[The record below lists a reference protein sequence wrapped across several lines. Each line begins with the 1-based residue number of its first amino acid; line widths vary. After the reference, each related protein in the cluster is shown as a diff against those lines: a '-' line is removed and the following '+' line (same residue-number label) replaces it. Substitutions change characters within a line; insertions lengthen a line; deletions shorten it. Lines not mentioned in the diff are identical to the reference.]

1 MLKKRCSILACCLL
15 ALLPVV
21 AQQPDQRGIG
31 INTGS
36 ASVKGNTYAI
46 VVGISQYKEVPS
58 LRFADR
64 DAAVFADYLLSK
76 TGMGLDSANV
86 YLFQNEKANL
96 ANIGNAISDII
107 LKKLKKGDKVIFFF
121 AGHGDYDANFMKNQA
136 LLLLYGSPKENYFQN
151 VFGADFISTAQL
163 NDHFIE
169 PIISREAQVL
179 LIVDA
184 CHANGVDKKLSG
196 GAEGGR
202 ITAQALQ
209 NMNSS
214 VKLYSCQ
221 ANQLSLESEQWGGG
235 RGLFSYVLMEGL
247 YGLADVDSNKI
258 VTLREL
264 QRYLEDRVPV
274 LAKPNKQDPIIKM
287 EDATEVISKVNDS
300 FLMTFLANRDKSIS
314 FLTTASIK
322 GSDEFL
328 TRGMDS
334 AQLRLYAECNS
345 LIEQKQCDKAYEKFR
360 LLNDTDST
368 GDAVTQ
374 LRRNLSA
381 AYQEKAARILLP
393 MQEDVYNFVCTPSDL
408 LQAQSEMNKAAE
420 LLGPQHFLYQNLKGR
435 ILFMKALSIKISR
448 DTSRNKEA
456 INYLQESLKLDPNAP
471 YTYYYLGY
479 FNRNI
484 NAEQARINY
493 EKYLTLIPNSCW
505 ANNSLGYVNIELKNY
520 EEARKYISKAI
531 ELKPDY
537 HNAWNNMGN
546 LYYKQQKF
554 SEAVKYYRK
563 AVELKSDYLIAW
575 NNMGNACQEAGLFD
589 SAAICFKKV
598 LELKP
603 GSRNAYYA
611 LMQVY
616 SHLGNTDSALF
627 YLEPL
632 LKDKKINLNEIND
645 DAELNKLRQKKSF
658 KELLRKYFSKD
669 DLKQYPDLFSAGD
682 E

>member
-1 MLKKRCSILACCLL
+1 MLACCLV
-15 ALLPVV
+15 ALLNAF

-31 INTGS
+31 ISANANT
-36 ASVKGNTYAI
+36 VKGNTYAI
-46 VVGISQYKEVPS
+46 VVGISKYKDVAS
-58 LRFADR
+58 LRFADK
-64 DAAVFADYLLSK
+64 DAAVFAEYLLSK

-86 YLFQNEKANL
+86 NLFQNEKANL

-107 LKKLKKGDKVIFFF
+107 LKKIKKGDKVIFFF

-169 PIISREAQVL
+169 PITAREAEVL

-202 ITAQALQ
+202 ITTQALQ
-209 NMNSS
+209 NMSS
-214 VKLYSCQ
+214 AVKLYSCQ
-221 ANQLSLESEQWGGG
+221 ANQFSLESEQWGGG

-247 YGLADVDSNKI
+247 YGLADADSNKT

-264 QRYLEDRVPV
+264 QRYLEDRVPA

-287 EDATEVISKVNDS
+287 DDATQAISNVNDS
-300 FLMTFLANRDKSIS
+300 LLMAFVANRDKGIS
-314 FLTTASIK
+314 FLATASIK

-328 TRGMDS
+328 TRSMDTS
-334 AQLRLYAECNS
+334 QLRLYAECNA
-345 LIEQKQCDKAYEKFR
+345 LITSKQLDKAYEKFR
-360 LLNDTDST
+360 MLNDLDSSS
-368 GDAVTQ
+368 DAVIQ

-393 MQEDVYNFVCTPSDL
+393 MQEDVYNFACTASDL
-408 LQAQSEMNKAAE
+408 QQAQSEMDKAAD
-420 LLGPQHFLYQNLKGR
+420 LLGAQHFLYQNLKGR
-435 ILFMKALSIKISR
+435 VLFMKALAIKIGR

-456 INYLQESLKLDPNAP
+456 ISYLQESLKLDPNAP

-479 FNRNI
+479 FNRNS

-493 EKYLTLIPNSCW
+493 EKYLTMIPNSCW
-505 ANNSLGYVNIELKNY
+505 ANNSLGYVNLELKNY
-520 EEARKYISKAI
+520 AEAKKYISKAI

-546 LYYKQQKF
+546 LYYKQQQF
-554 SEAVKYYRK
+554 ADAVNHYRR
-563 AVELKSDYLIAW
+563 AVELKPDYLIAW
-575 NNMGNACQEAGLFD
+575 TNMGNACQEAGLYD
-589 SAAICFKKV
+589 SAVICFKKV
-598 LELKP
+598 IELKP
-603 GSRNAYYA
+603 GSKNAYYA
-611 LMQVY
+611 LAQLY
-616 SHLGNTDSALF
+616 AHLGNTDSAVF
-627 YLEPL
+627 YLEIL
-632 LKDKKINLNEIND
+632 LKDKKITLSEIND
-645 DAELNKLRQKKSF
+645 DAELNKLRKKKAF
-658 KELLRKYFSKD
+658 RQLLKKYFSKD
-669 DLKQYPDLFSAGD
+669 ELKQYPDLFNAG
-682 E
+682 EE